1 MTQDKSFR
9 SAVKAVRIFS
19 SKQMAVTAGFV
30 ILVLL
35 GLGACSDNK
44 SKTANNPGSQNSP
57 VATVTP
63 SVAAVSEPA
72 PVIPPKPKNVVHRRP
87 STATY
92 SDKTYGVSFRYPRK
106 YLLKTGDAVQ
116 VEMAGAPVP
125 MNFVQPGGTTLAA
138 VVLPDN
144 SYPGTDFSS
153 AFFNVSVNKGVTLS
167 ECGDFMLPT
176 HPDKEPLSPTSIK
189 IGDIG
194 FQEVENATK
203 QSDTKYYHV
212 FQNGACYEL
221 AMGLATKDD
230 GGSDGVTPVDRED
243 VFRKLDK
250 IFSTVK
256 IKSEVVPEVAKT
268 SDQATEATNH

>member
-1 MTQDKSFR
+1 MTQEKSFR

-19 SKQMAVTAGFV
+19 SKQTAVMAGFV

-35 GLGACSDNK
+35 GMGACSDNK
-44 SKTANNPGSQNSP
+44 STTASNSGSQNSP

-63 SVAAVSEPA
+63 PVAAPVSEPA
-72 PVIPPKPKNVVHRRP
+72 PLTPPKPKKVVHRRP

-153 AFFNVSVNKGVTLS
+153 AFFNVSVNTGVTLS
-167 ECGDFMLPT
+167 ECGDFMLLT

-189 IGDIG
+189 IADIG
-194 FQEVENATK
+194 FQELENAAK
-203 QSDTKYYHV
+203 QSDTK
-212 FQNGACYEL
+212 
-221 AMGLATKDD
+221 
-230 GGSDGVTPVDRED
+230 
-243 VFRKLDK
+243 
-250 IFSTVK
+250 
-256 IKSEVVPEVAKT
+256 
-268 SDQATEATNH
+268 